1 MLWRTVQGTWPM
13 GYEWMNESEKSPPI
27 YCTNFQWAVK
37 CFCLATACS
46 GGFIWFSADRCRG
59 EAFRLIN
66 CPHRVG
72 ERQEEGIGKCSHV
85 YPPSEDPLL
94 RAHSL
99 SSLALFLH
107 LNSHTHSFITDLQV
121 ITCCCS
127 EQLQVQWLKETV
139 ASRWQVFSSTL
150 QGLGFPAEQ

>member
-1 MLWRTVQGTWPM
+1 
-13 GYEWMNESEKSPPI
+13 MNESEKSPPI
-27 YCTNFQWAVK
+27 YCTK
-37 CFCLATACS
+37 CFCSATACS

-72 ERQEEGIGKCSHV
+72 ERQEEGIAKCSHV

-99 SSLALFLH
+99 SSLALFFLH
-107 LNSHTHSFITDLQV
+107 LNSHTLSFITDLRF

-139 ASRWQVFSSTL
+139 ASTTVFSATL
-150 QGLGFPAEQ
+150 QGSAFPAEQ

>member
-1 MLWRTVQGTWPM
+1 MDGKWPI
-13 GYEWMNESEKSPPI
+13 GYEWMNLRNLLLYTVPI
-27 YCTNFQWAVK
+27 FNEQSSVSAQLQ
-37 CFCLATACS
+37 LALEDSS
-46 GGFIWFSADRCRG
+46 GSLLT

-72 ERQEEGIGKCSHV
+72 ERQEEGTAKCSHV

-99 SSLALFLH
+99 SSLALFFLH
-107 LNSHTHSFITDLQV
+107 LNSHTLSFITDLQV
-121 ITCCCS
+121 NTCCCS

-139 ASRWQVFSSTL
+139 ASPTVFSGTL